1 MHNVTARINSSFFY
15 GVTVIAILAAL
26 NLTSSFFIDQPF
38 SADLVKIVNT
48 KLYTNSRFNW
58 DEAEIELT
66 LKADLT
72 GVYNWNIK
80 LIYLYIEIDYFSP
93 ERNQVIVWDKIIWR
107 DQYSK
112 VLVELKNSKPKYLI
126 KTKSHDLLAREANA
140 TLKWEVVPIAG
151 FVYKMSSKPVPLK
164 FLEKY
169 SV

>member
-1 MHNVTARINSSFFY
+1 MMHNVTARINSSFFY

-93 ERNQVIVWDKIIWR
+93 ERNQVIVWDKII
-107 DQYSK
+107 
-112 VLVELKNSKPKYLI
+112 
-126 KTKSHDLLAREANA
+126 
-140 TLKWEVVPIAG
+140 
-151 FVYKMSSKPVPLK
+151 
-164 FLEKY
+164 
-169 SV
+169 